1 MALQRDG
8 IGYAITV
15 TINDENESAVDVSG
29 ASTLTMRLQ
38 DPSGNNTDKTAVNNT
53 DGTDGKIKYVTVSG
67 DLDEAGRWQVQ
78 CNVIDASTNRWT
90 TKGHFH
96 VVANL

>member
-15 TINDENESAVDVSG
+15 TIEDENGSAVDVSG
-29 ASTLTMRLQ
+29 ASTLSMVLQ
-38 DPSGNNTDKTAVNNT
+38 DPSNNNTTKTAVNNT

-67 DLDEAGRWQVQ
+67 DLDEAGRWRVQ

-90 TKGHFH
+90 TVGHFH